1 MKFSQGPLVHDVW
14 GRLWYGFITEF
25 TQYFI
30 SSKRLSVL
38 VSLGNQSHIFIL
50 VVRESA
56 FHLLFLTLTFW
67 MCLNPVMS
75 GVHFDMPQWE
85 SGVSGSERDGM
96 RRVELTVTE
105 ARQWG
110 VKLPGLSVS
119 FDICLN
125 VSIGWY
131 YKRVKSYFIKVQ
143 NKQFLL
149 CYLMG
154 GTWVPP
160 QPSGDPK
167 EGRTR
172 ILVSSAWL
180 VTVPNCLTS
189 DYTYRS
195 RVTYCIAVFAIKRSW
210 CLSLTLK
217 GCACDIWS
225 VFGGLILYLTWTYS
239 FGSRDVFNCKLSILN
254 RHLK

>member
-1 MKFSQGPLVHDVW
+1 MKFSQSPRVHDVW
-14 GRLWYGFITEF
+14 RRLWYGFITEF

-30 SSKRLSVL
+30 SSKRLSIL

-56 FHLLFLTLTFW
+56 FHLLFLAVTFW

-96 RRVELTVTE
+96 RHAELTVTE
-105 ARQWG
+105 ARQRS

-154 GTWVPP
+154 GT
-160 QPSGDPK
+160 
-167 EGRTR
+167 
-172 ILVSSAWL
+172 
-180 VTVPNCLTS
+180 
-189 DYTYRS
+189 
-195 RVTYCIAVFAIKRSW
+195 
-210 CLSLTLK
+210 
-217 GCACDIWS
+217 
-225 VFGGLILYLTWTYS
+225 
-239 FGSRDVFNCKLSILN
+239 
-254 RHLK
+254 